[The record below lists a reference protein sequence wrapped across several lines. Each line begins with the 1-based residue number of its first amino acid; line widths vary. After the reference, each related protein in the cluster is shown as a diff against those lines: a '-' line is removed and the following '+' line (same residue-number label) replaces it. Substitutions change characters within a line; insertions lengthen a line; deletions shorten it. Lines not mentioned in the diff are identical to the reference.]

1 MKKIIYTLAVLV
13 GTIFHSIS
21 INAQEQ
27 FIWAR
32 SAGADMGWEEAA
44 GIARDNSGNIYVAGT
59 FQGKI
64 VFGNTNVIS
73 SGASD
78 VIVAKYNPAGT
89 LQWARKIGQGAT
101 FGGNEK
107 AKAIAVNG
115 AGTNVYVLASY
126 TNISDSLNFLTNGSV
141 KIPPSSGSE
150 DLFIA
155 RLDANGAVNWAQKLG
170 GSGIEDGGAIGVFS
184 NGDFIVAGT
193 YNVDITIGND
203 NYVSLGN
210 SDIFVVKY
218 NSDGSQAWSFS
229 TGNGLNSI
237 SVGDLKINNNG
248 NFYIGGEFRGSANF
262 DSTTTITSIGELDS
276 YFAKYDS
283 TMNLI
288 FVENF
293 GGPGNDGI
301 TKIHIDNL
309 NQVYIAGYYSDS
321 SATFGTTTLPTA
333 TATDV
338 FLAKMDANDTKLFV
352 KTANGTGYNIANGL
366 YVAGTGNNKKIYLS
380 GTFENV
386 IDFGISTA
394 TNNPEQRASLGQK
407 DIYLAYYD
415 SLGNVISS
423 ARAGGLNNETNAGIV
438 ADNNNNMFIF
448 GSYRAQAGFAPFN
461 LTVVGGSDLYIARYG
476 LNTTGIAEASN
487 NKAMQ
492 VYPNPSNGLVTLIF
506 NDAADHT
513 IKIYDVRGVCV
524 KNETITN
531 LKSHLDL
538 SNLSNGV
545 YFLNASGADKNFQ
558 QKLIIQK

>member
-1 MKKIIYTLAVLV
+1 MKKKIYPLALAVSLLL
-13 GTIFHSIS
+13 SSS
-21 INAQEQ
+21 INGQEQ
-27 FIWAR
+27 FLWAR

-44 GIARDNSGNIYVAGT
+44 GIARDNSGNIYIAGT

-64 VFGNTNVIS
+64 AFGSTNVTS

-115 AGTNVYVLASY
+115 SGTNVYVLASY
-126 TNISDSLNFLTNGSV
+126 TNITDSLNFLSNGSI
-141 KIPPSSGSE
+141 KIAPSSGSE

-155 RLDANGAVNWAQKLG
+155 RLDASGAVNWAQKLG

-184 NGDFIVAGT
+184 NGDFIVTGT

-203 NYVSLGN
+203 NYVSSGN
-210 SDIFVVKY
+210 SDLFVVKY
-218 NSDGSQAWSFS
+218 NNDGTQAWSFT
-229 TGNGLNSI
+229 TGNGQNTI
-237 SVGDLKINNNG
+237 SVADLKIKNNG
-248 NFYIGGEFRGSANF
+248 DFYIGGEFRGSANF
-262 DSTTTITSIGELDS
+262 NPTTITSNGELDS
-276 YFAKYDS
+276 YLARYDS

-288 FVENF
+288 FVKNF
-293 GGPGNDGI
+293 GGVGDDGI
-301 TKIHIDNL
+301 TKIHIDNFS
-309 NQVYIAGYYSDS
+309 QVYFAGYYSDS
-321 SATFGTTTLPTA
+321 SSTFGSITLPTA

-338 FLAKMDANDTKLFV
+338 FFAKMDAIDTLLFV
-352 KTANGTGYNIANGL
+352 KTANGSGYNIANGL
-366 YVAGTGNNKKIYLS
+366 YVAGTGSNKKIYLS

-394 TNNPEQRASLGQK
+394 TNNPEQKASIGQK

-423 ARAGGLNNETNAGIV
+423 ARAGGLNIETNAGIV
-438 ADNNNNMFIF
+438 ADNSNNMFIF
-448 GSYRAQAGFAPFN
+448 GSYRAQAGFAPFS
-461 LTVVGGSDLYIARYG
+461 LTVAGGSDLYIARYG

-487 NKAMQ
+487 NKTMQ
-492 VYPNPSNGLVTLIF
+492 VYPNPSNGLVTLSF
-506 NDAADHT
+506 NDAANY
-513 IKIYDVRGVCV
+513 IVKIYDVRGVCV
-524 KNETITN
+524 INETITN
-531 LKSHLDL
+531 LKSQLDL
-538 SNLSNGV
+538 SHLSDGV
-545 YFLNASGADKNFQ
+545 YFLNATGADKNFQ